1 MTEKQL
7 LTDTLS
13 DVGDECT
20 YVDGKKKKLREVLG
34 EDGTVM
40 YVDDTLPNLEYQ
52 ANSEIL

>member
-13 DVGDECT
+13 DVDDECT
-20 YVDGKKKKLREVLG
+20 YVNGKKKKLREVLG